1 MSFTKTQTIY
11 YLCISFLILKVPLNI
26 NFSLS
31 LILFLVFP
39 QRLISRLLSMYQNL
53 KWSNKF
59 IIKLRPNLI
68 FSGEREITSF
78 WGCSKIKFD
87 NKLSMN
93 VHLMYN
99 FYMLFIDYLIYLYAS
114 ILIRYGIQLH
124 AIPKYIETKSETANT

>member
-1 MSFTKTQTIY
+1 MQHVLYENIDHLLPMYKFSNIKGAPEYQFFSKFNTISSFPPKADFQT
-11 YLCISFLILKVPLNI
+11 SQHVPE
-26 NFSLS
+26 FE
-31 LILFLVFP
+31 
-39 QRLISRLLSMYQNL
+39 M
-53 KWSNKF
+53 F
-59 IIKLRPNLI
+59 IIKLKQILI
-68 FSGEREITSF
+68 FFVPYTQASF